1 MSILH
6 LEIVAV
12 AVGGAI
18 GAVVRLLLNQWVTG
32 LMPDS
37 RFPLGILSVNV
48 IGCFAIGVLFVLI
61 VERGIGNELWRSLLM
76 VGLLGSLTTFSTF
89 SLQLVSLIES
99 GEALKAAAYLV
110 ASVVLSVLATGI
122 GIAGTRQLL

>member
-99 GEALKAAAYLV
+99 GEALKAAVYLV

>member
-48 IGCFAIGVLFVLI
+48 IGCFAIGVLFVLV